1 MSGLLAKCCCGT
13 GSDCSSS
20 SVTLPCTISRAS
32 WDTSISESVSAS
44 VRASREYQLP
54 FPPSQNQDFV
64 TVSNS
69 IEASVSG
76 LNAEEVDFTVD
87 GSFDTSQANLPKW
100 RAVISAG
107 TSPAEI
113 LSSQINSSGATASF
127 TYERPY
133 IYNISNGQIHE
144 WRLGKIVTQRA
155 SSVVPAGA
163 AALNNNPVTGQ
174 SAIDIQKSYQGFDIL
189 TPNPPQGPSPATGCV
204 TKFRST
210 LASTPTGI
218 LSYPVFE
225 SAVEVKTWYA
235 EDGSVLDSET
245 VSGSETYENQL
256 DFEYVRLGNQQK
268 CDSYL
273 GLESER
279 FAIVPSTGPNNW
291 VLRSPYALYA
301 VNEFNRACFFM
312 SPGTDGVDLL
322 QFLTGASFSMKGLP
336 NEPLQL
342 PLLRSQAV
350 ENVQWNGWDIEFLT
364 LSHRVDIDTTT
375 PAEYP

>member
-32 WDTSISESVSAS
+32 WGTSISEAVSAS
-44 VRASREYQLP
+44 VRASREFQVA
-54 FPPSQNQDFV
+54 FPPFQDQDFV
-64 TVSNS
+64 TVNES
-69 IEASVSG
+69 IDASVSG

-87 GSFDTSQANLPKW
+87 GSFDTSLAEAPRW

-127 TYERPY
+127 TVEYPY
-133 IYNISNGQIHE
+133 IYQNISGWN
-144 WRLGKIVTQRA
+144 LGKIVTQRA

-174 SAIDIQKSYQGFDIL
+174 SSIDIEKRYQGVDIL
-189 TPNPPQGPSPATGCV
+189 TPNPPQGAQTPTGCV
-204 TKFRST
+204 TQFRSFFPG
-210 LASTPTGI
+210 APGGI
-218 LSYPVFE
+218 LSYPVFS

-245 VSGSETYENQL
+245 SSGSSTTENQL
-256 DFEYVRLGNQQK
+256 TFEYVRLGNQQE

-291 VLRSPYALYA
+291 VLNSPYASFA
-301 VNEFNRACFFM
+301 VDEFNRATIFM
-312 SPGTDGVDLL
+312 MPLGTDGVDLL

-336 NEPLQL
+336 NEPLRL

>member
-32 WDTSISESVSAS
+32 WDTSISEGVSAS
-44 VRASREYQLP
+44 VRASREYQVP
-54 FPPSQNQDFV
+54 FPPFQDQDFV
-64 TVSNS
+64 TVSDS

-76 LNAEEVDFTVD
+76 LNAEEVDFAVD

-127 TYERPY
+127 TVESPY
-133 IYNISNGQIHE
+133 IYNASGGGNAD
-144 WRLGKIVTQRA
+144 WKRGKIVTQRA

-174 SAIDIQKSYQGFDIL
+174 SAIDIQKSHQSTDIL
-189 TPNPPQGPSPATGCV
+189 TPVPPLGSSATGCV

-210 LASTPTGI
+210 IATTPTGI
-218 LSYPVFE
+218 LSYPVFS

-245 VSGSETYENQL
+245 SSESSTYENEL

-273 GLESER
+273 GLESEKY
-279 FAIVPSTGPNNW
+279 AIVPSTGPVNW
-291 VLRSPYALYA
+291 VLGSPYASFA
-301 VNEFNRACFFM
+301 VDEFNRATIFM
-312 SPGTDGVDLL
+312 MPLGTDGVDLL
-322 QFLTGASFSMKGLP
+322 QFLTGASFAMTGLP

-350 ENVQWNGWDIEFLT
+350 EDVQWNGWDIEFLT